1 LCVLII
7 NDFLEKLCNLSEM
20 RILFSAARD
29 AIKEEIEAITR
40 PVK

>member
-1 LCVLII
+1 MLII

-20 RILFSAARD
+20 RILFSRHGRD
-29 AIKEEIEAITR
+29 KEEIEAITR